1 MLKDGIEKKII
12 KLLKSIKK
20 IKKIE
25 ITRMGINMKIKK

>member
-1 MLKDGIEKKII
+1 MELEKKLI